1 MLTRL
6 NFLRR
11 GYSLSQVILLKY
23 RPIHLTS
30 SLLTNKTE
38 QIPPIKKKQPVITST
53 FSHLSAS
60 EISEAILKRLHL
72 GEQRGVVKALII
84 GSGIV
89 LVSTVLFLYV
99 FRTPLKNQTVAQVA
113 DVAKS
118 SLEQGKC
125 LILHLINQRIFFSRQ
140 CQTTSQRIISRIDSK
155 SVIRSKH
162 SIESSRFSRAYY
174 G

>member
-23 RPIHLTS
+23 RPMHLTP
-30 SLLTNKTE
+30 SLLTNKDDP
-38 QIPPIKKKQPVITST
+38 IPIKKTQPVTAATRSA
-53 FSHLSAS
+53 LYAS
-60 EISEAILKRLHL
+60 EITDLVLKRLHL

-89 LVSTVLFLYV
+89 LISTVLFLYV
-99 FRTPLKNQTVAQVA
+99 FRKPLKNQTVAQVA
-113 DVAKS
+113 DMAKS
-118 SLEQGKC
+118 SLEHGK
-125 LILHLINQRIFFSRQ
+125 LFILHLINQRIFFRQ

-155 SVIRSKH
+155 SVI
-162 SIESSRFSRAYY
+162 
-174 G
+174 